1 MAAHCGELGGS
12 AQGEGGQVRQGPLI
26 HKKVKQGGCLP
37 VGLKRAMNESGGL
50 ETQSWPL
57 SMMGWPEI
65 TGWRKLE
72 DRTRHATLRE

>member
-1 MAAHCGELGGS
+1 M
-12 AQGEGGQVRQGPLI
+12 RQGPLI

-50 ETQSWPL
+50 ETQSRPL
-57 SMMGWPEI
+57 SMMGWPGI

-72 DRTRHATLRE
+72 DI